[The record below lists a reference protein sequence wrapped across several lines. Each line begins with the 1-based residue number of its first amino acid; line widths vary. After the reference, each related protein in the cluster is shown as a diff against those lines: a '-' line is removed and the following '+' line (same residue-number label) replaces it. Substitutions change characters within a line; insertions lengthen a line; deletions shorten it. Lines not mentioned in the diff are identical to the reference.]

1 MFENIIK
8 KLLIS
13 LFKLKTE
20 IQLKRKIKL
29 IYGNL
34 KKNSS
39 LVSLDDSL
47 ITKHKNLFI
56 RYFNKKVNIKWL
68 KSYITVSNINDY
80 RYIPENIYYNYI
92 EPKLNNYHL
101 SKAYADKNF
110 YELFFPELKN
120 IFVKTYLRKINNCF
134 YDTNFNLISNTQN
147 IEKLI
152 DKTQKYIIKP
162 SIDSGGGINVF
173 EITGNDIFNF
183 INKDYDFIV
192 QEKIIQHSFFSQFNE
207 SSVNTIRLFSYKSV
221 INNQIYILQG
231 VFRIG
236 KPGSIVDNQAAG
248 GLACAIDL
256 ETSKLNNFVSDK
268 YGNKYYQ
275 FNNINFSNDYYI
287 PHLQEMKEL
296 AIYIA
301 SRLFYFRL
309 LSFDFCVDNM
319 NNIKLIEINN
329 KNHEINFYQFNNG
342 PLFNSF
348 TEEILSYC
356 KDKPVNFL
364 IDFKI

>member
-34 KKNSS
+34 KNSS

-110 YELFFPELKN
+110 YELFFPELK
-120 IFVKTYLRKINNCF
+120 IFL
-134 YDTNFNLISNTQN
+134 
-147 IEKLI
+147 
-152 DKTQKYIIKP
+152 
-162 SIDSGGGINVF
+162 
-173 EITGNDIFNF
+173 
-183 INKDYDFIV
+183 
-192 QEKIIQHSFFSQFNE
+192 
-207 SSVNTIRLFSYKSV
+207 
-221 INNQIYILQG
+221 
-231 VFRIG
+231 
-236 KPGSIVDNQAAG
+236 
-248 GLACAIDL
+248 
-256 ETSKLNNFVSDK
+256 
-268 YGNKYYQ
+268 
-275 FNNINFSNDYYI
+275 
-287 PHLQEMKEL
+287 
-296 AIYIA
+296 
-301 SRLFYFRL
+301 
-309 LSFDFCVDNM
+309 
-319 NNIKLIEINN
+319 
-329 KNHEINFYQFNNG
+329 
-342 PLFNSF
+342 
-348 TEEILSYC
+348 
-356 KDKPVNFL
+356 
-364 IDFKI
+364 

>member
-1 MFENIIK
+1 M
-8 KLLIS
+8 
-13 LFKLKTE
+13 
-20 IQLKRKIKL
+20 
-29 IYGNL
+29 
-34 KKNSS
+34 
-39 LVSLDDSL
+39 
-47 ITKHKNLFI
+47 
-56 RYFNKKVNIKWL
+56 
-68 KSYITVSNINDY
+68 
-80 RYIPENIYYNYI
+80 
-92 EPKLNNYHL
+92 
-101 SKAYADKNF
+101 
-110 YELFFPELKN
+110 
-120 IFVKTYLRKINNCF
+120 
-134 YDTNFNLISNTQN
+134 
-147 IEKLI
+147 
-152 DKTQKYIIKP
+152 
-162 SIDSGGGINVF
+162 
-173 EITGNDIFNF
+173 
-183 INKDYDFIV
+183 
-192 QEKIIQHSFFSQFNE
+192 
-207 SSVNTIRLFSYKSV
+207 NTIRLFSYKSV